1 MVALLEGT
9 FFSDRIRGA
18 ITIFLLVLLVGL
30 FGVQYFFP
38 RHTNTL
44 DVETIDA
51 LRDVKGQL
59 ERVVDNLEKSSES
72 QAALNQTLTRQL
84 DSAKKEQDEG
94 YANLLKELGLDLT
107 LPSTSADDPFGLR
120 SQDHNLGRKPVPTG
134 PGTAGADQLLQVPS
148 PIHQRTIDP
157 GDPSG
162 SNAEPGTSPGLS
174 DGSYYLPRP
183 ERLHLAT
190 SDG

>member
-1 MVALLEGT
+1 MVKLLEGT
-9 FFSDRIRGA
+9 FFSDKVRGA

-30 FGVQYFFP
+30 FGVQYLFP

-44 DVETIDA
+44 DAETIDA

-72 QAALNQTLTRQL
+72 QAALNQTLSRQL
-84 DSAKKEQDEG
+84 DTAKKVQDEG
-94 YANLLKELGLDLT
+94 YADLLKELGLDLT
-107 LPSTSADDPFGLR
+107 LPNTAADDPFGLR

-134 PGTAGADQLLQVPS
+134 PGTAGADQLLQVP
-148 PIHQRTIDP
+148 PQIRQGPVDP

-162 SNAEPGTSPGLS
+162 SSTELGTTPGLTGGS
-174 DGSYYLPRP
+174 DYLPST
-183 ERLHLAT
+183 ERLHVAT
-190 SDG
+190 RDG

>member
-84 DSAKKEQDEG
+84 DSAKKAQDEG
-94 YANLLKELGLDLT
+94 YADLLKELGLDLT
-107 LPSTSADDPFGLR
+107 LPSVGADDPFGLR
-120 SQDHNLGRKPVPTG
+120 TQDNHLGRKLVPSG
-134 PGTAGADQLLQVPS
+134 SGTAGADKLLPGPS
-148 PIHQRTIDP
+148 SIHQSPIDP
-157 GDPSG
+157 GDSTG
-162 SNAEPGTSPGLS
+162 SRTEPGPTTGFTG
-174 DGSYYLPRP
+174 GSYYLPRT
-183 ERLHLAT
+183 ERLHLAFN
-190 SDG
+190 GG